1 MLFNENEPIYIQV
14 YNHIL
19 IQIATGKYP
28 VGEKIP
34 SVRELSIKLKINP
47 NTISKAL
54 KELENL
60 NIIYVKRGIG
70 NFVSEDEDK
79 IRSLKEDMLKKI
91 TTNFIENL
99 KKLGITLSEVKNI
112 LNKREE
118 GCPSSLLFF

>member
-34 SVRELSIKLKINP
+34 SVRELSINLKINP

-60 NIIYVKRGIG
+60 NIIYAKRGIG

-79 IRSLKEDMLKKI
+79 IQSLKEDILKKI

-112 LNKREE
+112 LNKTEKGE
-118 GCPSSLLFF
+118 DYE

>member
-34 SVRELSIKLKINP
+34 SVRELSINLKINP

-60 NIIYVKRGIG
+60 NIIYAKRGIG

-79 IRSLKEDMLKKI
+79 IRSLKEDILKKI

-99 KKLGITLSEVKNI
+99 KKLGITLNEVKNI
-112 LNKREE
+112 LNKTEKGE
-118 GCPSSLLFF
+118 DYE

>member
-60 NIIYVKRGIG
+60 NIIYAKRGIG

-79 IRSLKEDMLKKI
+79 IRSLKEDILKKI
-91 TTNFIENL
+91 TTNFIKNL

-112 LNKREE
+112 LNKTEKGE
-118 GCPSSLLFF
+118 NYE

>member
-79 IRSLKEDMLKKI
+79 IRSLKEDILKKI

-112 LNKREE
+112 LNKTEKGE
-118 GCPSSLLFF
+118 DYE

>member
-34 SVRELSIKLKINP
+34 SVRELSINLKINP

-60 NIIYVKRGIG
+60 NIIYAKRGIG

-79 IRSLKEDMLKKI
+79 IRSLKEDILKKI

-112 LNKREE
+112 LNKTEKGE
-118 GCPSSLLFF
+118 DYE

>member
-34 SVRELSIKLKINP
+34 SVRELSINLKINP

-60 NIIYVKRGIG
+60 NIIYAKRGIG

-99 KKLGITLSEVKNI
+99 KKLGITLNEVKNI
-112 LNKREE
+112 LNKTEKGE
-118 GCPSSLLFF
+118 DYE

>member
-34 SVRELSIKLKINP
+34 SVRELSINLKINP

-112 LNKREE
+112 LNKTEKGE
-118 GCPSSLLFF
+118 DYE

>member
-60 NIIYVKRGIG
+60 NIIYAKRGIG

-79 IRSLKEDMLKKI
+79 IRSLKEDILKKI

-112 LNKREE
+112 LNKTEKGE
-118 GCPSSLLFF
+118 DYE

>member
-34 SVRELSIKLKINP
+34 SVRELSINLKINP

-60 NIIYVKRGIG
+60 NIIYAKRGIG
-70 NFVSEDEDK
+70 NFVSEDENK
-79 IRSLKEDMLKKI
+79 IRSLKEDILKKI

-112 LNKREE
+112 LNKTEKGE
-118 GCPSSLLFF
+118 DYE

>member
-60 NIIYVKRGIG
+60 NIIYIKRGIG

-79 IRSLKEDMLKKI
+79 IRSLKEDILKKI

-112 LNKREE
+112 LNKTEKGE
-118 GCPSSLLFF
+118 DYE

>member
-28 VGEKIP
+28 AGEKIP

-60 NIIYVKRGIG
+60 NIIYAKRSIG

-91 TTNFIENL
+91 ITDFIENL
-99 KKLGITLSEVKNI
+99 KKLGITLNEVKNI
-112 LNKREE
+112 LNKMKKGEDYE
-118 GCPSSLLFF
+118 

>member
-34 SVRELSIKLKINP
+34 SVRKLSIKLKINP

-60 NIIYVKRGIG
+60 NIIYAKRGIG

-79 IRSLKEDMLKKI
+79 IRSLKEDILKKI

-112 LNKREE
+112 LNKTEKGE
-118 GCPSSLLFF
+118 DYE

>member
-60 NIIYVKRGIG
+60 NIIYAKRGIG

-112 LNKREE
+112 LNKTEKGE
-118 GCPSSLLFF
+118 DYE

>member
-60 NIIYVKRGIG
+60 NIIYAKRGIG

-99 KKLGITLSEVKNI
+99 KKLGITLNEVKNI
-112 LNKREE
+112 LNKTEKGE
-118 GCPSSLLFF
+118 DYE

>member
-112 LNKREE
+112 LNKTEKGE
-118 GCPSSLLFF
+118 DYE

>member
-60 NIIYVKRGIG
+60 NIIYAKRGIG
-70 NFVSEDEDK
+70 NFVSENEDK
-79 IRSLKEDMLKKI
+79 IRSLKEDILKKI

-112 LNKREE
+112 LNKTEKGE
-118 GCPSSLLFF
+118 DYE